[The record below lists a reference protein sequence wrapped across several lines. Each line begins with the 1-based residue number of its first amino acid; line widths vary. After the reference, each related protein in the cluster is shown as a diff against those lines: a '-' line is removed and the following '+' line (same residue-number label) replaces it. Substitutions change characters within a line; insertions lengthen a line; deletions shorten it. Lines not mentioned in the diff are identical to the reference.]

1 MATSAG
7 QARVEVLVGLVG
19 VWRKGEEDEGWGE
32 GLALY
37 PTSHRGKSNR
47 GVRGSD
53 LHFRKNPWLLW
64 RRLPEG
70 WGTTHEAVER

>member
-1 MATSAG
+1 MKD
-7 QARVEVLVGLVG
+7 VGG
-19 VWRKGEEDEGWGE
+19 GGR

-53 LHFRKNPWLLW
+53 LHFRKNPSAPL
-64 RRLPEG
+64 EK
-70 WGTTHEAVER
+70 AA